1 MLRVFLADQGTRAD
15 TLATLAAARAWA
27 EERNAGN
34 LAAGR
39 AFLAGAG
46 EFQAR
51 AAPTMLVGAF
61 LTDFYK
67 LVADWADWA
76 SGQVTDWP
84 DDPAAATPNPDE
96 MRAVVTRAQW
106 SETS

>member
-1 MLRVFLADQGTRAD
+1 MLRFFLADQGTRGD

-27 EERNAGN
+27 EERNVGN

-39 AFLAGAG
+39 AFLAGGA

-76 SGQVTDWP
+76 TEQVADWP
-84 DDPAAATPNPDE
+84 EDPAEARPNSAE
-96 MRAVVTRAQW
+96 QRAIVARAEW
-106 SETS
+106 SDR